1 MDKHIIVGVHITDR
15 LENAV
20 KVQQVLT
27 EYGGNIK
34 TRLGLH
40 EVTGQKPNLNGL
52 VLLEMVGEEKRCLSI
67 QDRLSAITGVYV
79 QRMVF
84 EHPE

>member
-1 MDKHIIVGVHITDR
+1 MEKHIIVGVHITDR

-20 KVQQVLT
+20 KVQQVFT

-40 EVTGQKPNLNGL
+40 EVTGRAPSPNGL

-67 QDRLSAITGVYV
+67 LERLTAIKGIDV
-79 QRMVF
+79 QKMVF
-84 EHPE
+84 DHA

>member
-1 MDKHIIVGVHITDR
+1 MDKHIIIGVHITDR

-20 KVQQVLT
+20 KVQQVFT

-40 EVTGQKPNLNGL
+40 EVTGHAPNPNGL
-52 VLLEMVGEEKRCLSI
+52 VLLEMVGDEKRCLSI
-67 QDRLSAITGVYV
+67 VEHLTAIKGIHV
-79 QRMVF
+79 QKMVF
-84 EHPE
+84 DHPA